1 MAHQPKNTPIQTY
14 MDIMKNKVTVL
25 MAGVGTKILKL
36 EKVFGG
42 GLNQKNTN
50 ILHG

>member
-1 MAHQPKNTPIQTY
+1 
-14 MDIMKNKVTVL
+14 MDITKNKATKLTVE
-25 MAGVGTKILKL
+25 VGMKILKL

-42 GLNQKNTN
+42 GLNHKNTN